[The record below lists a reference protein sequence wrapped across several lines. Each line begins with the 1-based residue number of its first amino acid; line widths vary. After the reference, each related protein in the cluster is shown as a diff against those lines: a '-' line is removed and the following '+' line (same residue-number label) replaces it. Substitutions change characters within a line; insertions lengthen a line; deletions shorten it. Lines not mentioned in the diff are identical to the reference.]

1 MGSRLNDKIP
11 KSKRTFSFYLSDANN
26 KSIFLKP
33 CTTNEILLL
42 INTMKASKASGP
54 NGFSTSLIIQF
65 SGALID
71 PLVSIINM
79 SLSEGIFP
87 NLLKEAHVCPTYK
100 KGEVTKYENYRPIS
114 LLSNISKL
122 FERVMYN
129 RLEEFLKSSEVFYKY
144 QFGFRKHYSTNH
156 ALISIVEK
164 IRDALDKNM
173 YTCGVFIDLEKAFD
187 TVNHQILL
195 SKLYHY
201 GIRGIAN
208 KWLSSYLSG
217 RSQSVKLNGITS
229 SKMNVS
235 CGVPQGSILGP
246 LLFLVYVNDMNLAF
260 KSSVIHHFADDTN
273 LLYSDKSLKKI
284 KTSVEKDLAN
294 LYDWLCANRLSL
306 NPGKTEFIIFRPSRK
321 KIDLRITL
329 KLHHT
334 KLFESSNIKYLGLIL
349 DNMLNW
355 KPHISELSKKLGRVV
370 GLLYKV
376 RKLCSPSPVRSLYF
390 SIFNSHLSYG
400 LVVWGNASSKDI
412 DKIKSLQRRAIRA
425 VRTIPGFF
433 DTEPIFLT

>member
-1 MGSRLNDKIP
+1 MKVRDKLSKSRARAKDPQIKSELSEKYKRYRNMIVTILKQSKKNYYSSYFLLNQSNIKKTWDGTRNLINVSKNRNFTPTKLIYNNETKVSNIDIAESLNILFVYIGSRLNDKIP
-11 KSKRTFSFYLSDANN
+11 KSKKTFSFYLSDANN

-54 NGFSTSLIIQF
+54 NGFSTILIIQF

-87 NLLKEAHVCPTYK
+87 NLLKEARVCPTYK
-100 KGEVTKYENYRPIS
+100 KDEVTKCENYRPIS

-129 RLEEFLKSSEVFYKY
+129 RLEEFLKSSEVFYKC
-144 QFGFRKHYSTNH
+144 QFGFRKHYSTNL

-164 IRDALDKNM
+164 IRDALAKNM

-187 TVNHQILL
+187 TINHQILL

-229 SKMNVS
+229 
-235 CGVPQGSILGP
+235 
-246 LLFLVYVNDMNLAF
+246 
-260 KSSVIHHFADDTN
+260 
-273 LLYSDKSLKKI
+273 
-284 KTSVEKDLAN
+284 
-294 LYDWLCANRLSL
+294 
-306 NPGKTEFIIFRPSRK
+306 
-321 KIDLRITL
+321 
-329 KLHHT
+329 
-334 KLFESSNIKYLGLIL
+334 
-349 DNMLNW
+349 
-355 KPHISELSKKLGRVV
+355 
-370 GLLYKV
+370 
-376 RKLCSPSPVRSLYF
+376 
-390 SIFNSHLSYG
+390 
-400 LVVWGNASSKDI
+400 
-412 DKIKSLQRRAIRA
+412 
-425 VRTIPGFF
+425 
-433 DTEPIFLT
+433 